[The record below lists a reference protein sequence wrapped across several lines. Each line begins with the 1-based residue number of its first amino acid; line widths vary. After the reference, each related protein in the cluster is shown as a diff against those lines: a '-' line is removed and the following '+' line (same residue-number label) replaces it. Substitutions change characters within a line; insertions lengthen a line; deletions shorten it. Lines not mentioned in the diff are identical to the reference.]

1 MFELVRPHRRR
12 SARRAYRSR
21 CQAVRLEDFRL
32 VGERILDLSPKGA
45 LVAFDDEVHVGEE
58 ILLDFRAPWLGP
70 FVSVSGRVTR
80 VVHGWREGDPG
91 YAAALAFEHFDPEAR
106 RVLRERL
113 VTFPTTRP
121 QRRAPVDY
129 AETVRRIGSRE
140 PASPAPLTFMRR
152 AIVLGP

>member
-80 VVHGWREGDPG
+80 VVHGWRGGDPG
-91 YAAALAFEHFDPEAR
+91 YAAALAVYWLASVVPGSPFAAHGKLHLIAADHVWGLRAANAPPPE
-106 RVLRERL
+106 
-113 VTFPTTRP
+113 
-121 QRRAPVDY
+121 RAPLC
-129 AETVRRIGSRE
+129 I
-140 PASPAPLTFMRR
+140 
-152 AIVLGP
+152 

>member
-21 CQAVRLEDFRL
+21 CQAVRLSDFRL
-32 VGERILDLSPKGA
+32 MGERILDLSPRGA
-45 LVAFDDEVHVGEE
+45 LIAFDDEVQRGDE

-80 VVHGWREGDPG
+80 VVHGWRQGDPG
-91 YAAALAFEHFDPEAR
+91 YAAAIAFEHLDPDAG

-129 AETVRRIGSRE
+129 AETVRRIAAPE
-140 PASPAPLTFMRR
+140 PSGPPPIMFMRR